1 MYIVLMGAPAPRDAR
16 PLMTLEGFSESTFSH
31 DGSTRTVYRRGA
43 GPGVVIMHEIPGIT
57 PPVAAFA
64 RRVADAGFTAVMPLL
79 FGTPGKPL
87 SAPYAVGQLVR
98 ACVSREF
105 AVLAARRSSPITDW
119 LRALCRSV
127 HAELGGKGVGAIGMC
142 LTGNFALT
150 LMVDEA
156 VMAPVL
162 SQPSLPFPIGRER
175 RAGLHISDEDLATV
189 KARVARGACVLGLRF
204 TGDPLVP
211 AERFERL
218 RAELGEGFEGIEI
231 DSSRGN
237 SHGIAATAHSVVT
250 NDLVDRE
257 GHPTRAAL
265 DRVLSFFEERLR

>member
-1 MYIVLMGAPAPRDAR
+1 M
-16 PLMTLEGFSESTFSH
+16 
-31 DGSTRTVYRRGA
+31 
-43 GPGVVIMHEIPGIT
+43 
-57 PPVAAFA
+57 PV
-64 RRVADAGFTAVMPLL
+64 L
-79 FGTPGKPL
+79 FGTPGKPF
-87 SAPYAVGQLVR
+87 SIPYAVGQLAR

-105 AVLAARRSSPITDW
+105 SVLAARQSSPITDW

-150 LMVDEA
+150 LMVDPA

-175 RAGLHISDEDLATV
+175 RAGLHISDEDLAAV
-189 KARVARGACVLGLRF
+189 KARVAEGACLLGLRF

-218 RAELGEGFEGIEI
+218 RAELGPGFEGIEI

-237 SHGIAATAHSVVT
+237 PHGIAAAAHSVVT
-250 NDLVDRE
+250 NDLVDSE
-257 GHPTRAAL
+257 GHPTRVAL
-265 DRVLSFFEERLR
+265 DRVLRFFEERLR

>member
-1 MYIVLMGAPAPRDAR
+1 
-16 PLMTLEGFSESTFSH
+16 MTLEGFSESSFSH
-31 DGSTRTVYRRGA
+31 DGSARTVYRRGS
-43 GPGVVIMHEIPGIT
+43 GPGVVIIHEIPGIT

-64 RRVADAGFTAVMPLL
+64 RRVADAGFTAVMPVL

-87 SAPYAVGQLVR
+87 STPYALGQMAR

-142 LTGNFALT
+142 ITGNFALT
-150 LMVDEA
+150 LMVDKA

-162 SQPSLPFPIGRER
+162 SQPSMPLPIGRER
-175 RAGLHISDEDLATV
+175 RAGLHISDDDLAKV
-189 KARVARGACVLGLRF
+189 KARVTDEGACVLGLRF
-204 TGDPLVP
+204 TADPLVP

-218 RAELGEGFEGIEI
+218 RAELGPGFEGIEI
-231 DSSRGN
+231 DSSPGN
-237 SHGIAATAHSVVT
+237 PHGIAADAHSVVT
-250 NDLVDRE
+250 THLVDRE